1 VTPHAGGQDGPTLR
15 EIPLEHFFHPRTVA
29 VIGASGN
36 RKTGANLL
44 YRTVK
49 RKVEGEGGLVYPVN
63 PNRGDIEGV
72 PCYPSIDDVPGQ
84 LDLVVILS
92 GNAVEALEQAVRRK
106 PRFVMMFA
114 AGFAESGEEGARQ
127 QERVARLVQESG
139 VYLLGPNTT
148 LNAFLPLRDDLTG
161 NKIALISHSGHQG
174 RHLWEGQEIGIP
186 LGYWAPTGNEVDLEF
201 ADFVKFFSDQP
212 EIGAIAGYVEG
223 FKNGRTVIR
232 SADYALAHGTPIV
245 LVKVGRT
252 AAGESTAISHTAHLA
267 GSDAVADAVFRQY
280 GISRVD
286 SIDELLHVTAF
297 LGRTPAPTA
306 PGVCLYSISGGT
318 LAHLTDMMVARGLSV
333 PDLAPETQE
342 ALHQWIPDYLRV
354 SNPVDSGG
362 APSGD
367 ERGPK
372 ILRAILADPN
382 VGVLVI
388 PFVANAY
395 HLSDAIVRD
404 VVEVAHHA
412 EKPVCIIWGA
422 PGGGEAAY
430 RDVLVPSGIPV
441 FRTFGQCLSALSAW
455 FTHHRLR
462 ARYSSPFASGLRP
475 TRSPGVVLPP
485 GRTLSEHEA
494 KEVLSAYGI
503 VVNRETLVTTEAE
516 ARIGASHIGFP
527 VVMKIASPD
536 IVHKSDLGLVEV
548 GVADAEAAARSFH
561 RLLDVARASVPD
573 ARIEG
578 VIVAELV
585 RGGVECIIGVHDDE
599 VFGPVVMFGLGGIL
613 TEILGDVTFRAPPF
627 SAAETR
633 VMLRELRGYPLLKG
647 ARGQAPVDE
656 DALVTAIMAVQDLV
670 IDQGHSLLELDINP
684 LIAGPNGVVAVD
696 AMLRTR

>member
-1 VTPHAGGQDGPTLR
+1 M
-15 EIPLEHFFHPRTVA
+15 
-29 VIGASGN
+29 
-36 RKTGANLL
+36 
-44 YRTVK
+44 
-49 RKVEGEGGLVYPVN
+49 
-63 PNRGDIEGV
+63 
-72 PCYPSIDDVPGQ
+72 
-84 LDLVVILS
+84 
-92 GNAVEALEQAVRRK
+92 
-106 PRFVMMFA
+106 FVMIFA
-114 AGFAESGEEGARQ
+114 AGFAESGEDGARQ
-127 QERVARLVQESG
+127 QERVARLVRESG

-148 LNAFLPLRDDLTG
+148 LNSFLPLRDDLSG
-161 NKIALISHSGHQG
+161 KKIALISHSGHQG
-174 RHLWEGQEIGIP
+174 RHLWEGQDIGIP

-297 LGRTPAPTA
+297 LARTSPPIA

-318 LAHLTDMMVARGLSV
+318 LAHLTDVMVARGLSV
-333 PDLAPETQE
+333 PDLTPETQQT
-342 ALHQWIPDYLRV
+342 LRQWIPDYLRV

-372 ILRAILADPN
+372 ILEAIVADPN
-382 VGVLVI
+382 VGVVVI

-404 VVEVAHHA
+404 VVEVARHT
-412 EKPVCIIWGA
+412 EKPVCVIWGA

-441 FRTFGQCLSALSAW
+441 FRTFGQCLSALDAW
-455 FTHHRLR
+455 FTHHQLR
-462 ARYSSPFASGLRP
+462 ARHTSPFTSELRP
-475 TRSPGVVLPP
+475 ARSPGVVLPRE
-485 GRTLSEHEA
+485 RTLSEHAA
-494 KEVLSAYGI
+494 KQVLAAYGI
-503 VVNRETLVTTEAE
+503 PVNREVLATSEAE
-516 ARIGASHIGFP
+516 ARAGGSQIGFP

-548 GVADAEAAARSFH
+548 GVADADAAAGSFH
-561 RLLDVARASVPD
+561 RLIDAARASVPD

-585 RGGVECIIGVHDDE
+585 RGGVECIVGMKVDE
-599 VFGPVVMFGLGGIL
+599 VFGPVVMFGLGGVL
-613 TEILGDVTFRAPPF
+613 TEILGDVTFRVPPF
-627 SAAETR
+627 SDTEAR
-633 VMLRELRGYPLLKG
+633 VMLQEVKGHALLRGI
-647 ARGQAPVDE
+647 RGRPPVDE
-656 DALVTAIMAVQDLV
+656 GALVEAIMAVQDLV
-670 IDQGHSLLELDINP
+670 LDQGQRLCELDINP
-684 LIAGPNGVVAVD
+684 LIAGPKGVVAVD
-696 AMLRTR
+696 ATLRTA